1 MGLKRRYVLR
11 HLRLQGA
18 EGHLNSRRQQC
29 VRLCASGASRP
40 QQWSR
45 YALEHA
51 RQRHPCT
58 RERRVEW
65 CISAARR
72 TWPAI
77 LIPPLLLNSV
87 RDSAAL
93 AVPRRAWSRSLV
105 ALRPRQQLCKV
116 RAQLH
121 QSRWE
126 VSRYAVPAGSFFV
139 LRELLEAA
147 VPSHGLSCAFDVR
160 LFSRR
165 CWDGVDLGDAP
176 LDVR

>member
-1 MGLKRRYVLR
+1 MRVTVTLNWIGTLR
-11 HLRLQGA
+11 
-18 EGHLNSRRQQC
+18 SRRLELASTAVRPAVFFRC
-29 VRLCASGASRP
+29 VATPAVESVRP
-40 QQWSR
+40 R
-45 YALEHA
+45 A
-51 RQRHPCT
+51 RTPAPCT
-58 RERRVEW
+58 GERRVEW
-65 CISAARR
+65 CISTARR

-93 AVPRRAWSRSLV
+93 AVPRRAWSCSLV
-105 ALRPRQQLCKV
+105 ALRSRQQLCKV

>member
-1 MGLKRRYVLR
+1 MLQVRRDPSSGVGTPSST
-11 HLRLQGA
+11 HASAMHWGA
-18 EGHLNSRRQQC
+18 
-29 VRLCASGASRP
+29 P
-40 QQWSR
+40 
-45 YALEHA
+45 
-51 RQRHPCT
+51 
-58 RERRVEW
+58 RRVVHLY
-65 CISAARR
+65 CARR

-87 RDSAAL
+87 RDTAAL

-121 QSRWE
+121 QSRRE

>member
-1 MGLKRRYVLR
+1 MRVKFTLNWIGTLR
-11 HLRLQGA
+11 
-18 EGHLNSRRQQC
+18 SRRLELASTAMRPAVFFRC
-29 VRLCASGASRP
+29 VATPAVESVRPRARTPAAMHWGAP
-40 QQWSR
+40 
-45 YALEHA
+45 
-51 RQRHPCT
+51 
-58 RERRVEW
+58 RRVVHLY
-65 CISAARR
+65 CPAHR
-72 TWPAI
+72 PAI

-116 RAQLH
+116 RAQPH